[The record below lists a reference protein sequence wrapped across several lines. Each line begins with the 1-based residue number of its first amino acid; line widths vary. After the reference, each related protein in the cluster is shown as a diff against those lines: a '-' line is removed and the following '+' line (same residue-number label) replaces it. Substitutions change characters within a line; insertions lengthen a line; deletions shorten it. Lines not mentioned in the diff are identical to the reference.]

1 MDQTGQFVKYKKFKQ
16 IIKHSSLHVMIDD
29 VKELEHSGE
38 KFVSKR
44 VQFIDDD
51 SVW

>member
-16 IIKHSSLHVMIDD
+16 IQKHTSLHVMID
-29 VKELEHSGE
+29 VVNELEDSGE
-38 KFVSKR
+38 TFVSKR
-44 VQFIDDD
+44 VQFLDDD